1 MITCDVCGTKNPEGT
16 QYCEGCG
23 VEVTP
28 AIPAPSGVPETAGGG
43 GILNNL
49 PNVEGS
55 TLDAPVLDTPA
66 LDMPTIDT
74 TPAAPVNIEKAAA
87 TEPAVAPV
95 IKPVIEPVVA
105 PVVAPTVEPV
115 ATPEEAPTPVVEEPV
130 AAATETAFKAARL
143 VIKQFGAP
151 TANSIPLQSQRLV
164 VGRFDASSGPVDID
178 VSSLAGAEHISRR
191 HAELFWQ
198 NGWHVRDLGSTNGVF
213 VKRAQDSAYL
223 PRISDI
229 VALYSGDEV
238 AFGNMQL
245 IFQED

>member
-23 VEVTP
+23 VEVSP
-28 AIPAPSGVPETAGGG
+28 AIPSPSGVPETAGGG

-49 PNVEGS
+49 PNIEGS
-55 TLDAPVLDTPA
+55 TLDAPVLNTPD
-66 LDMPTIDT
+66 LDVPTINT
-74 TPAAPVNIEKAAA
+74 TPAAPV
-87 TEPAVAPV
+87 TEPAVEPV
-95 IKPVIEPVVA
+95 AEPAVQPVVEPVIEPVAEPVVTPEATPA
-105 PVVAPTVEPV
+105 PVV
-115 ATPEEAPTPVVEEPV
+115 EAPV
-130 AAATETAFKAARL
+130 AAETVFKAARL

-223 PRISDI
+223 PRITDI